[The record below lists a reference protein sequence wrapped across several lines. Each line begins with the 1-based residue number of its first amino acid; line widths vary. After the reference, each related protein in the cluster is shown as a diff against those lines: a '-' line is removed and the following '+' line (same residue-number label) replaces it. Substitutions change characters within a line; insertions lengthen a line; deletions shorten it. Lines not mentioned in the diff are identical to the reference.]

1 MVEIISGIIAGMF
14 TGTGMGGGTVL
25 ILLLSIFSNLNQ
37 HSSQGINLIFFIL
50 TTISAIIVNI
60 KGKIIDF
67 KLGFKIIIYG
77 IIGALIG
84 SKIAMNI
91 DSGNL
96 RKYFGIFLA
105 IIAIYEIYS
114 LIKEYISYR
123 KRDNK
128 DRM

>member
-1 MVEIISGIIAGMF
+1 MTELISGIIAGVF

-25 ILLLSIFSNLNQ
+25 ILLLSIFASLDQ
-37 HSSQGINLIFFIL
+37 HSTQAINLVFFVL

-60 KGKIIDF
+60 KGKYIDF
-67 KLGFKIIIYG
+67 KLGFQIITFG
-77 IIGALIG
+77 IIGAIIG
-84 SKIAMNI
+84 SKIAINI
-91 DSGNL
+91 NAQDL

-114 LIKEYISYR
+114 LAKEYISYR

-128 DRM
+128 NRM